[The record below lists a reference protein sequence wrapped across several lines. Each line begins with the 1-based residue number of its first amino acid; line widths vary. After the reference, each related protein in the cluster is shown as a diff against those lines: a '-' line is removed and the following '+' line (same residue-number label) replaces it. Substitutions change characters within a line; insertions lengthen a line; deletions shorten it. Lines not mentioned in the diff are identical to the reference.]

1 MRKMNKKVLAGVASG
16 FLVFTGNSSATAV
29 TVFTDTLS
37 QSGITVDVTSTT
49 TWQQVTTF
57 GVNRMQFE
65 LDRSVV
71 HAITFDLLV
80 DSVDTTAYDCG
91 FWNFGTNTLMSTS
104 NGLTISTI
112 SRGQGGG
119 GNAMECQI
127 STSSGFSLTGT
138 AFYVVPSGASN
149 LNLAARVPISFT
161 SASGGNTPPVQGSDQ
176 SSAPTPANYS
186 GPELLDLSSQEIIS
200 GTSSRLEGKNL
211 SSVTSI
217 EIGGKSATFKLDGS
231 SALDLTVPAG
241 LAPGLYDLV
250 INSPSGKLT
259 HINAILVREPLRSF
273 SITSRSEGR
282 ISEEHYQEHTIVAS
296 MQLPELNKARCVVNG
311 PNLAQARAQAARL
324 CALVKAANPNIQ
336 TTVVEARSTVR
347 GNTVFARVSYGWTK

>member
-1 MRKMNKKVLAGVASG
+1 MRKSLGTILALLLINLLVPTQVVASSPQFPSSTATKVDNG
-16 FLVFTGNSSATAV
+16 TTVTITISVDSTGTGGQTLIRGSAPSSASQVRVGNNFSICPTA
-29 TVFTDTLS
+29 S
-37 QSGITVDVTSTT
+37 PTSLMGCTSLGGDTT
-49 TWQQVTTF
+49 TVTTSSNT
-57 GVNRMQFE
+57 VMQIVMTYP
-65 LDRSVV
+65 S
-71 HAITFDLLV
+71 
-80 DSVDTTAYDCG
+80 
-91 FWNFGTNTLMSTS
+91 
-104 NGLTISTI
+104 
-112 SRGQGGG
+112 Q
-119 GNAMECQI
+119 
-127 STSSGFSLTGT
+127 
-138 AFYVVPSGASN
+138 AFNSF
-149 LNLAARVPISFT
+149 LNLSPSQPHQFVGLFFDFSGMT
-161 SASGGNTPPVQGSDQ
+161 SQVVFLNVGTTGVSNSP
-176 SSAPTPANYS
+176 SSESPAPANYS
-186 GPELLDLSSQEIIS
+186 GPELSGLSSKEIIS

-217 EIGGKSATFKLDGS
+217 EIGGKPATFKLDGS

-336 TTVVEARSTVR
+336 ATVVEARSTVK

>member
-1 MRKMNKKVLAGVASG
+1 MLVGWGSG
-16 FLVFTGNSSATAV
+16 GN
-29 TVFTDTLS
+29 
-37 QSGITVDVTSTT
+37 
-49 TWQQVTTF
+49 
-57 GVNRMQFE
+57 
-65 LDRSVV
+65 
-71 HAITFDLLV
+71 
-80 DSVDTTAYDCG
+80 DSVSIHTSFQPQFNYGNNAV
-91 FWNFGTNTLMSTS
+91 STS
-104 NGLTISTI
+104 MTLTGTSGMQIGSTI
-112 SRGQGGG
+112 SIATPTTWKNPFLNTLPASSFYGFAFISQAKCGEQNSSYIRVYFNSSDWNFSGNGFQIPASAVDANNRTIADLTGYGVEFMIHPTANNMMTDRVGPFKIGESTLVACTHPFVGGG
-119 GNAMECQI
+119 GGG
-127 STSSGFSLTGT
+127 GFGM
-138 AFYVVPSGASN
+138 FGP
-149 LNLAARVPISFT
+149 R
-161 SASGGNTPPVQGSDQ
+161 PPV
-176 SSAPTPANYS
+176 PAGYA
-186 GPELLDLSSQEIIS
+186 GPELSGLSSKEIIS

-217 EIGGKSATFKLDGS
+217 EIGGKPATFKLDGS

-336 TTVVEARSTVR
+336 ATVVEARSTVK